1 MKQILRNKVLTSV
14 IILVVGTLYGA
25 TQLVEFW
32 NGTSVAFKNEIQ
44 TDNQEIDRLKGELSK
59 VKAFAENIPAV
70 KQSFK
75 EQTLQLEAI
84 LESIPRTYELNGLLK
99 RLNLLAQSTGVEIV
113 SFKPQNDERSLE
125 LFKVMSIDVTLRG
138 AFVSTLVFFDQVSKL
153 KRVVSFEDIR
163 MSATQKTSGEKGPL
177 IAETSLKMNAF
188 RLSEG

>member
-25 TQLVEFW
+25 QQLVEFW
-32 NGTSVAFKNEIQ
+32 NGSSVSFKNEIQ
-44 TDNQEIDRLKGELSK
+44 AESQEIDRLKGELSR
-59 VKAFAENIPAV
+59 VKTFAENIPAV
-70 KQSFK
+70 KQAFK

-84 LESIPRTYELNGLLK
+84 LESIPRSYELNGLLK
-99 RLNLLAQSTGVEIV
+99 RLNLLAQSTGVEII

-125 LFKVMSIDVTLRG
+125 FFKVISIDVTLRG

-153 KRVVSFEDIR
+153 KRVVSFQDVR
-163 MSATQKTSGEKGPL
+163 MSATQKASGEKGPL
-177 IAETSLKMNAF
+177 IAETSIKMNAF